1 MATDCLPKAK
11 SSRSTDERDNLLL
24 LPAKVVTFAAMG
36 SALFAIV
43 APLFTGEPAPPRID
57 PFSYILIGVLGVV
70 VMTLL
75 VEQQRRVRELE
86 RLLKDHDAHA
96 EPVAGSD
103 GG

>member
-1 MATDCLPKAK
+1 
-11 SSRSTDERDNLLL
+11 
-24 LPAKVVTFAAMG
+24 
-36 SALFAIV
+36 
-43 APLFTGEPAPPRID
+43 
-57 PFSYILIGVLGVV
+57 VLGVV

>member
-1 MATDCLPKAK
+1 M
-11 SSRSTDERDNLLL
+11 
-24 LPAKVVTFAAMG
+24 F
-36 SALFAIV
+36 
-43 APLFTGEPAPPRID
+43 
-57 PFSYILIGVLGVV
+57 IGVLGVM

-75 VEQQRRVRELE
+75 VRVRELE